1 MNQIT
6 SYTEELISS
15 FLSFSNKSLDVQDYL
30 SFRQQAIEEIT
41 NPRLNCIP
49 SNCLEADRLVL
60 HTKEVDKL
68 PSLQKETDRLG
79 ASTNVKACTKNDL
92 STPSQPRAVV
102 KEIKEETL
110 IDDFEN
116 EAEPSSIS
124 SFWDAIGRIED

>member
-30 SFRQQAIEEIT
+30 SFRQQAIEEIA
-41 NPRLNCIP
+41 NPRLNRIP
-49 SNCLEADRLVL
+49 PNCLETDRLVL
-60 HTKEVDKL
+60 PTKEVDRL

-79 ASTNVKACTKNDL
+79 ASTNVKACTA
-92 STPSQPRAVV
+92 PSQPRAVV

-110 IDDFEN
+110 IDDFED

-124 SFWDAIGRIED
+124 SFWEAIGRIED